1 MTNNLTRN
9 QYLSIMGIN
18 VWVERDNINTR
29 SYTKNSELK
38 TKVKSELM
46 LKDITS
52 LDWNELDKTVNQ
64 CQNCNLYKTRKNSVF
79 GSGNKNAKLFIIGSI
94 PNIEEDNKSQIF
106 IGTEGI
112 LLDNM
117 LKVLDLSRSDVF
129 TTNILKCKS
138 QKHRQFT
145 NAEMD
150 NCFSYLK
157 RQIDLVKPK
166 VLIIFGEQVAQ
177 FILKIDKSMTTLIT
191 EMYDYNG
198 ISVIVIKHPE
208 QLLLSGSSK
217 KQAWLSLQ
225 KIRTI
230 LN

>member
-1 MTNNLTRN
+1 MTNNLIRN

-18 VWVERDNINTR
+18 VWVERDNIKTQG
-29 SYTKNSELK
+29 YTKNSENK
-38 TKVKSELM
+38 TKVKSELIF
-46 LKDITS
+46 KDIAS
-52 LDWNELDKTVNQ
+52 LDWNELDNAVNQ
-64 CQNCNLYKTRKNSVF
+64 CQNCNLSKIRKNSVF

-94 PNIEEDNKSQIF
+94 PNIDEDNKTQVF
-106 IGTEGI
+106 IGIEGI

-117 LKVLDLSRSDVF
+117 LKVLDLSRSDVY

-138 QKHRQFT
+138 QNHRQFT
-145 NAEMD
+145 NADMD

-157 RQIDLVKPK
+157 QQIDLVKPK
-166 VLIIFGEQVAQ
+166 MLIIFGEQVAQ
-177 FILKIDKSMTTLIT
+177 FILKTDKSMATLTT

-198 ISVIVIKHPE
+198 ILVFVMEHPE

-225 KIRTI
+225 QIKTI

>member
-18 VWVERDNINTR
+18 VWVERDNLNTQ
-29 SYTKNSELK
+29 SYTKNSEIK
-38 TKVKSELM
+38 TKAENESI
-46 LKDITS
+46 LKDIAS
-52 LDWNELDKTVNQ
+52 FDWNELDKTVNE
-64 CQNCNLYKTRKNSVF
+64 CQNCDLFKTRKNSVF
-79 GSGNKNAKLFIIGSI
+79 GSGNKNAELFIIGSI
-94 PNIEEDNKSQIF
+94 PNIEEDNKNQVF

-117 LKVLDLSRSDVF
+117 LKVLDLSRSDIY

-138 QKHRQFT
+138 QNNRLFT

-166 VLIIFGEQVAQ
+166 VLIIFNEQVAQ
-177 FILKIDKSMTTLIT
+177 FILKTNKNMATLIT
-191 EMYDYNG
+191 EIYDYNG
-198 ISVIVIKHPE
+198 ISVIVIEHPE
-208 QLLLSGSSK
+208 QLLLSGLSK

-225 KIRTI
+225 KIKTI